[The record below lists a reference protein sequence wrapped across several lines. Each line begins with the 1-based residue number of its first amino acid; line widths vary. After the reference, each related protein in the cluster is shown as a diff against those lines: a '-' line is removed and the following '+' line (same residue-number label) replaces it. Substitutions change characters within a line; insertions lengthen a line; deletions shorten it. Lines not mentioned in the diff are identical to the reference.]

1 MRRKRFLIVLG
12 ALLFVALLG
21 VLFAP
26 FFVATGLRFWMT
38 RAAGQQGLRI
48 ETERIEAAF
57 LRPVVIHKLRVT
69 NQVNTPFR
77 MEGAVSR
84 LEIDLNLAGI
94 LSGAPRW
101 LHSLTAEGVVLDVR
115 RNGQPG
121 APSERFAWPVLN
133 HLLSDNF
140 KFSGVQL
147 HIENGSTIVNL
158 RDGTL
163 TGSQLESGVFIAKE
177 VAIDSPWFHRT
188 FSNLRGATS
197 WQESRLVVGAITLMR
212 GLDLDTV
219 AVDLSALGES
229 RIGLE
234 MHLDA
239 FGGKVRARVS
249 SDDRGD
255 KRIWDVAGDGSGI
268 SLAQMS
274 DTLAWTNRASG
285 SLHACKFTF
294 RGEAAEVRNATAS
307 LWAEVSGVTWRDRTA
322 DTVMIGAALYNREVQ
337 VQQIYIKQ
345 RDNQLTWSGEFALPA
360 KPADWFTPTF
370 RGDISAQINDL
381 GDFARLFGWS
391 PSDFSGRVLA
401 DGSVNARD
409 QKIGGQLIISGNSLV
424 LFRAPI
430 ESLDVQLSLE
440 ESRLSI
446 ARLELRQKEDF
457 FRGEGDFGLVGDR
470 SYKAAFQTSVAEI
483 ADYAGFVSRWTEPLA
498 LSGKVSAD
506 WTGNGTNGANSGA
519 FHLHGRNLRPLETSI
534 LPFDA
539 EFEAEYSPGNIF
551 FRQFRL
557 WNPRAEL
564 SAFVTV
570 ANDYL
575 HLQTLRF
582 MLNGQPRLQGNVF
595 FPLSVTK
602 LWSRHALV
610 PEEADAAAL
619 SHKRPE
625 GRPSPFGRQRSR
637 WLAAIPDDPTF
648 DVDVTLDSL
657 DLGEL
662 SAAVSAPP
670 KISGKAAGK
679 IELYGTPASLAG
691 KTEFQL
697 RDFVF
702 ENAPA
707 LAGEVEAQLAAGFVN
722 FKANVA
728 ATRSE
733 VIKAEGSLPLRLRKL
748 ETGYAL
754 NTDGPLAANLSF
766 PSIFLA
772 NLPAYLSHG
781 VFTRGILSGNLSV
794 SNTLQH
800 PTILGDA
807 SLIDA
812 QFLRGF
818 AVSTGLTFKGP
829 AATIDFVRLKQNAV
843 DLSARGEIDFHDLAD
858 IELKVLPSPSL
869 VELTTFAAGDCVR
882 SVEVSTSSLD
892 TLSPRPV
899 SELGFRGS
907 LLAPAWTVS
916 VSSPNDVD
924 QPQSFPFCLG
934 DQSRGKTLTLAI
946 APGAFP

>member
-12 ALLFVALLG
+12 ALLSVALLA
-21 VLFAP
+21 VLLAP
-26 FFVATGLRFWMT
+26 FFIATGLRFWMT
-38 RAAGQQGLRI
+38 RAARQHGLRI

-69 NQVNTPFR
+69 NEMNTPFR

-84 LEIDLNLAGI
+84 LEIDLNLAGVFT
-94 LSGAPRW
+94 GAPRW
-101 LHSLTAEGVVLDVR
+101 LSSLTADGVSLDIR
-115 RNGQPG
+115 RN
-121 APSERFAWPVLN
+121 APPAESSQRFPWPVLN

-140 KFSGVQL
+140 KFSGVQI
-147 HIENGSTIVNL
+147 HVENGGTIVDL

-163 TGSQLESGVFIAKE
+163 TGSQLESGVFTAKE
-177 VAIDSPWFHRT
+177 IAIDSPWFHRS
-188 FSNLRGATS
+188 FLNLRGATS
-197 WQESRLVVGAITLMR
+197 WQESRLVVGAISLLR

-219 AVDLSALGES
+219 TVDLSALGES

-255 KRIWDVAGDGSGI
+255 KRIWDVAGDGSGV

-274 DTLAWTNRASG
+274 DALAWTNRASG

-294 RGEAAEVRNATAS
+294 RGEAADVRNATAS

-322 DTVMIGAALYNREVQ
+322 DTVMIGAALYNREVH

-345 RDNQLTWSGEFALPA
+345 RDNQLTFSGEFALPA
-360 KPADWFTPTF
+360 KSADWFKPAL
-370 RGDISAQINDL
+370 RGDISAQINDV

-391 PSDFSGRVLA
+391 PSDFSGRLLA
-401 DGSVNARD
+401 DGRVNVRE
-409 QKIGGQLIISGNSLV
+409 QKFSGELIVSGTSLV
-424 LFRAPI
+424 LFRSPV
-430 ESLDVQLSLE
+430 ESLNVQLSLE
-440 ESRLSI
+440 ESRLSL
-446 ARLELRQKEDF
+446 AQFELRQKEDF
-457 FRGEGDFGLVGDR
+457 FRAQGDFALAGDR
-470 SYKAAFQTSVAEI
+470 SYSAAFQTSVAEI
-483 ADYAGFVSRWTEPLA
+483 ADYAGFVSHWTEPPVL
-498 LSGKVSAD
+498 GGRVSAD
-506 WTGNGTNGANSGA
+506 WTGNGASGTNSGA

-539 EFEAEYSPGNIF
+539 EFEAEYSPDNIF

-557 WNPRAEL
+557 WNQRAEL

-582 MLNGQPRLQGNVF
+582 ILNGQPRLQGNVF
-595 FPLSVTK
+595 LPLSVVK
-602 LWSRHALV
+602 LRQDSPWLS
-610 PEEADAAAL
+610 AL
-619 SHKRPE
+619 SDE
-625 GRPSPFGRQRSR
+625 
-637 WLAAIPDDPTF
+637 PTF

-662 SAAVSAPP
+662 STAVSAPP
-670 KISGKAAGK
+670 KISGKAAGQ
-679 IELYGTPASLAG
+679 IQLYGTPSSLEG
-691 KTEFQL
+691 RSDIQL
-697 RDFVF
+697 RDFVL
-702 ENAPA
+702 EHAPA
-707 LAGEVEAQLAAGFVN
+707 LGGELEARLAAGLLNV
-722 FKANVA
+722 KANVA
-728 ATRSE
+728 TTRSQ
-733 VIKAEGSLPLRLRKL
+733 VVKAEGALPLQLKRL

-754 NTDGPLAANLSF
+754 NTDGPLAVNLSF

-772 NLPAYLSHG
+772 KLPAYLSHG
-781 VFTRGILSGNLSV
+781 VFTGGILSGNLSV
-794 SNTLQH
+794 SNSLQH
-800 PTILGDA
+800 PTILGEA

-829 AATIDFVRLKQNAV
+829 AATIDFVRFKQNAV
-843 DLSARGEIDFHDLAD
+843 DLSARGEIDFHNLAD
-858 IELKVLPSPSL
+858 IELRLLPSPTL
-869 VELTTFAAGDCVR
+869 LELTTLAAGDCVR
-882 SVEVSTSSLD
+882 SVELSPSSLD

-907 LLAPAWTVS
+907 LFARDWTVS
-916 VSSPNDVD
+916 ISSPNDVD
-924 QPQSFPFCLG
+924 QPQAFPFCVG
-934 DQSRGKTLTLAI
+934 DQSRGKTLTLQV